1 MAIKTKIEWTDHT
14 FNPWIG
20 CAKVSPGCAN
30 CYAEKSMPSRM
41 FGVKWGHGQSRY
53 LTSESTWNQ
62 VKVWDRSA
70 AKAGQRRKLFCASLA
85 DWLDDEVP
93 IEWFCRLLGLIAET
107 PNLDWQLLTKRPEN
121 WQLRME
127 EAERFMNENPVKYVE
142 SLEMTRK
149 WMTWRA
155 YPKNVWIGMTIENQ
169 AMCDRRLPILEKIP
183 ASIKFLSM
191 EPLLGPVMLPIGY
204 GSYRCDWIIL
214 SGESGPSSRG
224 CNVKWIESIIEQA
237 ECPVFVKQ
245 LGANP
250 VGVEWDLND
259 KKGGDIEEFPVHL
272 QLRQFP

>member
-1 MAIKTKIEWTDHT
+1 
-14 FNPWIG
+14 
-20 CAKVSPGCAN
+20 
-30 CYAEKSMPSRM
+30 M

-121 WQLRME
+121 WRSRIE
-127 EAERFMNENPVKYVE
+127 EALRFMEQQLYSTYSAAVYLCRAWSLFNP
-142 SLEMTRK
+142 
-149 WMTWRA
+149 
-155 YPKNVWIGMTIENQ
+155 PKNVWIGVTVENQ

-191 EPLLGPVMLPIGY
+191 EPLLGPVTLPIGH
-204 GSYRCDWIIL
+204 RFDVDWIIVG
-214 SGESGPSSRG
+214 GESGPASRS
-224 CNVKWIESIIEQA
+224 CNIEWIGSIIEQA

-250 VGVEWDLND
+250 VGVEWDLDD

-272 QLRQFP
+272 QLRQFPSDRGQL